1 MNRFLGLFAELEQ
14 EVAAI
19 AGPDVRDQPFV
30 EKLRVAQTKD
40 RRLRTR
46 YELFDTCR
54 QLRNVLVH
62 QRFKRG
68 PVAEPNLALVDE
80 LEKAVLLLQ
89 HPPEVIQHFRRDLR
103 EFSEDDLISEVLAY
117 TSSHDFSQVVVREE
131 GRLALL
137 SSNTIHRWLAAQ
149 SSVGLVDL
157 GVPVREVL
165 SHREADCN
173 EICFA
178 PRQTTLSDALSQFQE
193 GQSRKIVA
201 LIITE
206 TGRAEEK
213 PLAFLTVWDLAEAI
227 ALLDGSADTPAVG
240 PRRRASATRTR
251 RDR

>member
-1 MNRFLGLFAELEQ
+1 GLFAELEQ

-103 EFSEDDLISEVLAY
+103 E
-117 TSSHDFSQVVVREE
+117 
-131 GRLALL
+131 
-137 SSNTIHRWLAAQ
+137 
-149 SSVGLVDL
+149 
-157 GVPVREVL
+157 
-165 SHREADCN
+165 
-173 EICFA
+173 
-178 PRQTTLSDALSQFQE
+178 
-193 GQSRKIVA
+193 
-201 LIITE
+201 
-206 TGRAEEK
+206 
-213 PLAFLTVWDLAEAI
+213 
-227 ALLDGSADTPAVG
+227 
-240 PRRRASATRTR
+240 
-251 RDR
+251 